1 MSCKYNNIFLYIK
14 ERTPNISKDLELLR
28 NALLVFML
36 VVEVAEVD
44 FVADVASSH
53 RFQMG
58 RLKLTVYQ
66 TPIYV

>member
-53 RFQMG
+53 
-58 RLKLTVYQ
+58 
-66 TPIYV
+66 

>member
-14 ERTPNISKDLELLR
+14 ERTPNISKDLR

>member
-14 ERTPNISKDLELLR
+14 ERTPNIPKDLR

>member
-14 ERTPNISKDLELLR
+14 ERTPNISKDLR

-66 TPIYV
+66 TSIYA

>member
-14 ERTPNISKDLELLR
+14 ERTPNISKDLR

-53 RFQMG
+53 RLQMG

>member
-14 ERTPNISKDLELLR
+14 ERAPNISKDLR
-28 NALLVFML
+28 NVLLVFML

-53 RFQMG
+53 
-58 RLKLTVYQ
+58 
-66 TPIYV
+66 